1 MVTKRQPSLEAN
13 CLNMSLDRH
22 RPPMLRAAVAL
33 TLLLGLLTW
42 AAVQL
47 PRDARSAAAAECS
60 GDYRWNIKTLSDP
73 DAGTVRLTPVKAGV
87 ADLYDLAKPPGF
99 KSKLRNPPF
108 ETTTYKIRAKLVRA
122 RWVNEAPSASKKGGD
137 LDIHLVIA
145 ALTNPDKTMI
155 VEFPFADCIDAVPAL
170 KQKMVDARAA
180 FAARCKDGEPRRK
193 FHNLSGIAT
202 VTGVGFYDR
211 PHAIGSALHG
221 VELHPVI
228 KFSSSSCRWL
238 D

>member
-1 MVTKRQPSLEAN
+1 
-13 CLNMSLDRH
+13 MSSDRH
-22 RPPMLRAAVAL
+22 RPSPPLLGAGVAL
-33 TLLLGLLTW
+33 TVLVGLLIL
-42 AAVQL
+42 AAVQS
-47 PRDARSAAAAECS
+47 PHDAQSARAAECT
-60 GDYRWNIKTLSDP
+60 GEYRWNIKTLSDP
-73 DAGTVRLTPVKAGV
+73 DAGKVRLTPVKAGV
-87 ADLYDLAKPPGF
+87 ADLYDLAKPAGF
-99 KSKLRNPPF
+99 KSKVRNPPF
-108 ETTTYKIRAKLVRA
+108 ETTTYKIRAKLVKA
-122 RWVNEAPSASKKGGD
+122 RWVNEAPTASKKGGD

-155 VEFPFADCIDAVPAL
+155 VEFPFADCVDAVPAL

-180 FAARCKDGEPRRK
+180 FVARCKNGQPRRQ

-228 KFSSSSCRWL
+228 KFSSSSCHWL